1 MLGSRVLD
9 DVVELL
15 DFSFLLLNCLL
26 SFFVVFN
33 LCIQTDLNKVSF
45 LDGHAMI
52 EVLSSKSLVLRLNFL
67 LKLSDLVLRNL
78 ELSVEFSNV
87 ILSFQEIFGVKI
99 FFRTDS
105 FIQVLLLLELSFK
118 LDVLF
123 PHL

>member
-26 SFFVVFN
+26 CFFVVFN

>member
-26 SFFVVFN
+26 CFFVVFN

-52 EVLSSKSLVLRLNFL
+52 EVLSSKSLVLRLNFF
-67 LKLSDLVLRNL
+67 LKLSYLMLRNL

-87 ILSFQEIFGVKI
+87 ILSLQKILGVKI

-118 LDVLF
+118 LDVFF

>member
-26 SFFVVFN
+26 CFFVVFN

-52 EVLSSKSLVLRLNFL
+52 EMLSSKSLVLRLNFL

-87 ILSFQEIFGVKI
+87 ILSLQEIFGVKI

-105 FIQVLLLLELSFK
+105 FIQVLLLLELSFE

>member
-87 ILSFQEIFGVKI
+87 ILSLQEIFGVKI

-105 FIQVLLLLELSFK
+105 FIQVLLLLELSFE

>member
-26 SFFVVFN
+26 CFFVVFN

-87 ILSFQEIFGVKI
+87 ILSLQEIFGVKI

-105 FIQVLLLLELSFK
+105 FIQVLLLLELSFE

>member
-26 SFFVVFN
+26 CFFVVFN

-52 EVLSSKSLVLRLNFL
+52 EMLSSKSLVLRLNFL

-87 ILSFQEIFGVKI
+87 ILSLQEIFGVKI

-105 FIQVLLLLELSFK
+105 FI